1 MSYDFAYNQLKSF
14 VGGNGAL
21 LHCTHDLIKVLSET
35 NMLEENIENLGNGF
49 KLKYPSVKTCEN
61 EDEGLWEILGYDS
74 SNGILCCVTDE
85 YIMRLPNDCYI
96 VLSEEDIQDFFT
108 CKKDLASYIKAK
120 VEYTNGLKKE
130 TQNV

>member
-14 VGGNGAL
+14 VGRNGAL

-35 NMLEENIENLGNGF
+35 SMSEDNVVNLDNGF
-49 KLKYPSVKTCEN
+49 KLKYPSISTCEN
-61 EDEGLWEILGYDS
+61 EDEGLWEILGYD
-74 SNGILCCVTDE
+74 NGILCCVTDE
-85 YIMRLPNDCYI
+85 YIIRLPNDCYM
-96 VLSEEDIQDFFT
+96 VLSEEDLQNFFT
-108 CKKDLASYIKAK
+108 CKKDLANYIKAK